1 MSIETPEDP
10 YGLSRFLDA
19 QKESYAT
26 AVSELRLGKK
36 STHWIWYVFPQVDGL
51 GFSETTRYYSI
62 KSLAEARAYIDH
74 PILGAR
80 LKACVDI
87 LTSTQGLGAEEIFG
101 EVDTLKLRSCMTLFD
116 YATPNESV
124 FSSVLEQYFQGVR
137 DQVTLKILLRG
148 PQH

>member
-1 MSIETPEDP
+1 MSIEAPEDP

-51 GFSETTRYYSI
+51 GFSETTKHYSI
-62 KSLAEARAYIDH
+62 KSLAEARAYVEH

-80 LKACVDI
+80 LKECVGI
-87 LTSTQGLGAEEIFG
+87 LLSTQGLDAEEIFG

-116 YATPNESV
+116 FAAPNEDV
-124 FSSVLEQYFQGVR
+124 FSSALERYFQGLR
-137 DQVTLKILLRG
+137 DETTLKILRRG
-148 PQH
+148 PR